1 VTSDDGGPPQ
11 PCMRPRRIV
20 TIRHEMQAD
29 HIVNDARQVE
39 PGKRT
44 DQGTLVPLFITSVA

>member
-1 VTSDDGGPPQ
+1 
-11 PCMRPRRIV
+11 
-20 TIRHEMQAD
+20 MQAD